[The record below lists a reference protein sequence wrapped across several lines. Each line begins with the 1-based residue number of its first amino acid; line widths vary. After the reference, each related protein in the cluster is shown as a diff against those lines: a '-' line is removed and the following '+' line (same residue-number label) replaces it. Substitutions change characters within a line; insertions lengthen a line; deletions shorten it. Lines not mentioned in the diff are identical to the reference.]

1 MANVIQFRTVA
12 KEASLT
18 ADCPE
23 DFPYEAKPELRDPA
37 VREGYWRVAMG
48 LQEVDGLKPSPYL
61 RDLAREHVSGVRG
74 LDETGSMI
82 RAYHAR
88 QKADGR
94 DEAAGECEADLV
106 SQRIVELLASG
117 AFALV
122 PDMLAVI
129 HGALFQDLDAATYRP
144 GEYKTEALQKREFV
158 LNGDSV
164 VYADP
169 SLIERSLAF
178 LFDEERSHVYGIEF
192 DEAQLEHLGR
202 FIARLWQVHPFVEGN
217 TRTTAVFA
225 VLYLH
230 DLGFDMDNEPFER
243 HARYFRDALVRA
255 DYRNAKAGVLPD
267 LRFVVRFLDNLLN
280 EAEHELRSRDLAC
293 KALFDDPSFCAT
305 SIRRKRSAC
314 REALPFPVAQ
324 RLLYEALEVRGE
336 ALAIVVFEGG
346 GTLRPAAL
354 AAHFLLLVADVHVE
368 VDGGQ
373 RVHAPAHAD
382 GPGVPSQRHGG
393 QPDVLRH
400 HDVSGF
406 QLLHDGEV
414 GRVGADAHGQRV
426 HPEPVAGLA
435 RISAPDVPS
444 KVLRRVARND
454 RGQRVLARNG
464 QGFGRDRAG
473 VGVDVDRR
481 SHGLAFFRK
490 IPVYGTAA

>member
-1 MANVIQFRTVA
+1 M
-12 KEASLT
+12 T

-94 DEAAGECEADLV
+94 DEAAGEREADLV

-243 HARYFRDALVRA
+243 HARYFRGALVRA
-255 DYRNAKAGVLPD
+255 NYRNAKAGVLPD

-293 KALFDDPSFCAT
+293 KALFDDPSF
-305 SIRRKRSAC
+305 
-314 REALPFPVAQ
+314 
-324 RLLYEALEVRGE
+324 
-336 ALAIVVFEGG
+336 
-346 GTLRPAAL
+346 LRN
-354 AAHFLLLVADVHVE
+354 VY
-368 VDGGQ
+368 
-373 RVHAPAHAD
+373 
-382 GPGVPSQRHGG
+382 PSQ
-393 QPDVLRH
+393 
-400 HDVSGF
+400 
-406 QLLHDGEV
+406 
-414 GRVGADAHGQRV
+414 A
-426 HPEPVAGLA
+426 
-435 RISAPDVPS
+435 IS
-444 KVLRRVARND
+444 L
-454 RGQRVLARNG
+454 
-464 QGFGRDRAG
+464 
-473 VGVDVDRR
+473 
-481 SHGLAFFRK
+481 
-490 IPVYGTAA
+490 

>member
-1 MANVIQFRTVA
+1 M
-12 KEASLT
+12 T

-23 DFPYEAKPELRDPA
+23 DYPYEAKPELRDPA

-88 QKADGR
+88 RKADGR
-94 DEAAGECEADLV
+94 DEAAGEREADLV

-230 DLGFDMDNEPFER
+230 DLGFDVDNEPFER

-255 DYRNAKAGVLPD
+255 NYRNAKAGVLPD
-267 LRFVVRFLDNLLN
+267 LRFVVRFLDNL
-280 EAEHELRSRDLAC
+280 AERSRTRAALARSC
-293 KALFDDPSFCAT
+293 VQGAVRRSRRSSGAT

-314 REALPFPVAQ
+314 RETLPFPVAQ
-324 RLLYEALEVRGE
+324 RLLYEALEVCGE
-336 ALAIVVFEGG
+336 ALGDRRLRRRRDPSSARPGG
-346 GTLRPAAL
+346 ALSSPRGGCACRGRWWPACTRARARRWPGRAVPAPWRPARCPASPRCL
-354 AAHFLLLVADVHVE
+354 
-368 VDGGQ
+368 
-373 RVHAPAHAD
+373 RVPAPARWRSRPRRRRCPRAACPPRTRRGARAD
-382 GPGVPSQRHGG
+382 
-393 QPDVLRH
+393 LR
-400 HDVSGF
+400 
-406 QLLHDGEV
+406 
-414 GRVGADAHGQRV
+414 ADAPREGPASRRPQR
-426 HPEPVAGLA
+426 PRATRSCA
-435 RISAPDVPS
+435 
-444 KVLRRVARND
+444 
-454 RGQRVLARNG
+454 QRP
-464 QGFGRDRAG
+464 GFR
-473 VGVDVDRR
+473 
-481 SHGLAFFRK
+481 
-490 IPVYGTAA
+490 T

>member
-1 MANVIQFRTVA
+1 M
-12 KEASLT
+12 T

-61 RDLAREHVSGVRG
+61 RELAREHVSGVRG

-94 DEAAGECEADLV
+94 DEAAGEREADLV

-202 FIARLWQVHPFVEGN
+202 FIACHN
-217 TRTTAVFA
+217 
-225 VLYLH
+225 
-230 DLGFDMDNEPFER
+230 
-243 HARYFRDALVRA
+243 
-255 DYRNAKAGVLPD
+255 
-267 LRFVVRFLDNLLN
+267 
-280 EAEHELRSRDLAC
+280 
-293 KALFDDPSFCAT
+293 
-305 SIRRKRSAC
+305 
-314 REALPFPVAQ
+314 
-324 RLLYEALEVRGE
+324 
-336 ALAIVVFEGG
+336 LAIK
-346 GTLRPAAL
+346 RP
-354 AAHFLLLVADVHVE
+354 
-368 VDGGQ
+368 
-373 RVHAPAHAD
+373 RC
-382 GPGVPSQRHGG
+382 S
-393 QPDVLRH
+393 
-400 HDVSGF
+400 S
-406 QLLHDGEV
+406 
-414 GRVGADAHGQRV
+414 
-426 HPEPVAGLA
+426 
-435 RISAPDVPS
+435 
-444 KVLRRVARND
+444 
-454 RGQRVLARNG
+454 
-464 QGFGRDRAG
+464 
-473 VGVDVDRR
+473 
-481 SHGLAFFRK
+481 
-490 IPVYGTAA
+490 

>member
-1 MANVIQFRTVA
+1 MANVIPPRTAA

-23 DFPYEAKPELRDPA
+23 DYPYEAKRELRDPA

-88 QKADGR
+88 RKADGR
-94 DEAAGECEADLV
+94 DEAAGEREADLV

-192 DEAQLEHLGR
+192 DEAHSNISAALSQGCGR
-202 FIARLWQVHPFVEGN
+202 FILSSRAIRGRRRCSRCSTCTIWALMWTTSRSGGMLGTFAMRSCA
-217 TRTTAVFA
+217 RTTA
-225 VLYLH
+225 
-230 DLGFDMDNEPFER
+230 
-243 HARYFRDALVRA
+243 
-255 DYRNAKAGVLPD
+255 
-267 LRFVVRFLDNLLN
+267 
-280 EAEHELRSRDLAC
+280 
-293 KALFDDPSFCAT
+293 T
-305 SIRRKRSAC
+305 RKRASC
-314 REALPFPVAQ
+314 PTF
-324 RLLYEALEVRGE
+324 
-336 ALAIVVFEGG
+336 
-346 GTLRPAAL
+346 
-354 AAHFLLLVADVHVE
+354 
-368 VDGGQ
+368 
-373 RVHAPAHAD
+373 
-382 GPGVPSQRHGG
+382 GPSCGS
-393 QPDVLRH
+393 
-400 HDVSGF
+400 S
-406 QLLHDGEV
+406 
-414 GRVGADAHGQRV
+414 
-426 HPEPVAGLA
+426 
-435 RISAPDVPS
+435 
-444 KVLRRVARND
+444 
-454 RGQRVLARNG
+454 
-464 QGFGRDRAG
+464 
-473 VGVDVDRR
+473 
-481 SHGLAFFRK
+481 
-490 IPVYGTAA
+490 TTC

>member
-1 MANVIQFRTVA
+1 M
-12 KEASLT
+12 T

-82 RAYHAR
+82 QRHATEGGWAR
-88 QKADGR
+88 RGC
-94 DEAAGECEADLV
+94 GEREADLV

-217 TRTTAVFA
+217 TRTTAVRS

-230 DLGFDMDNEPFER
+230 DLAFDMDNEPFER
-243 HARYFRDALVRA
+243 HARYFRDALVRELPQ
-255 DYRNAKAGVLPD
+255 RETGVL
-267 LRFVVRFLDNLLN
+267 LRPSLQIVPVPRQPAERSRTRAALARSAQGVVRRP
-280 EAEHELRSRDLAC
+280 LR
-293 KALFDDPSFCAT
+293 FCAT

-346 GTLRPAAL
+346 GLLRPARPGGAL
-354 AAHFLLLVADVHVE
+354 SSPR
-368 VDGGQ
+368 GGCACRGRWWSACTRARARRFTRRAVPAPWRPARCPASPRCL
-373 RVHAPAHAD
+373 RVPAPARWRSRPRRRRCPRAACPPRTRRGARAD
-382 GPGVPSQRHGG
+382 
-393 QPDVLRH
+393 LR
-400 HDVSGF
+400 
-406 QLLHDGEV
+406 
-414 GRVGADAHGQRV
+414 A
-426 HPEPVAGLA
+426 
-435 RISAPDVPS
+435 
-444 KVLRRVARND
+444 
-454 RGQRVLARNG
+454 
-464 QGFGRDRAG
+464 
-473 VGVDVDRR
+473 
-481 SHGLAFFRK
+481 
-490 IPVYGTAA
+490 

>member
-1 MANVIQFRTVA
+1 M
-12 KEASLT
+12 T

-94 DEAAGECEADLV
+94 DEAAGEREADLV

-158 LNGDSV
+158 PNGDSV

-202 FIARLWQVHPFVEGN
+202 LCA
-217 TRTTAVFA
+217 RTTA
-225 VLYLH
+225 
-230 DLGFDMDNEPFER
+230 
-243 HARYFRDALVRA
+243 
-255 DYRNAKAGVLPD
+255 
-267 LRFVVRFLDNLLN
+267 
-280 EAEHELRSRDLAC
+280 
-293 KALFDDPSFCAT
+293 T
-305 SIRRKRSAC
+305 RKRASC
-314 REALPFPVAQ
+314 P
-324 RLLYEALEVRGE
+324 
-336 ALAIVVFEGG
+336 
-346 GTLRPAAL
+346 T
-354 AAHFLLLVADVHVE
+354 
-368 VDGGQ
+368 
-373 RVHAPAHAD
+373 
-382 GPGVPSQRHGG
+382 
-393 QPDVLRH
+393 
-400 HDVSGF
+400 
-406 QLLHDGEV
+406 
-414 GRVGADAHGQRV
+414 
-426 HPEPVAGLA
+426 
-435 RISAPDVPS
+435 
-444 KVLRRVARND
+444 
-454 RGQRVLARNG
+454 
-464 QGFGRDRAG
+464 FGSSCG
-473 VGVDVDRR
+473 
-481 SHGLAFFRK
+481 SS
-490 IPVYGTAA
+490 TTC

>member
-1 MANVIQFRTVA
+1 M
-12 KEASLT
+12 T

-94 DEAAGECEADLV
+94 DEAAGEREADLV

-202 FIARLWQVHPFVEGN
+202 FIARAIRGRRRCSRCSTCTIWASIWTTSRSSGMLGTFAMRSCA
-217 TRTTAVFA
+217 RTTA
-225 VLYLH
+225 
-230 DLGFDMDNEPFER
+230 
-243 HARYFRDALVRA
+243 
-255 DYRNAKAGVLPD
+255 
-267 LRFVVRFLDNLLN
+267 
-280 EAEHELRSRDLAC
+280 
-293 KALFDDPSFCAT
+293 T
-305 SIRRKRSAC
+305 RKRASCPTFASSC
-314 REALPFPVAQ
+314 
-324 RLLYEALEVRGE
+324 GSS
-336 ALAIVVFEGG
+336 
-346 GTLRPAAL
+346 T
-354 AAHFLLLVADVHVE
+354 
-368 VDGGQ
+368 
-373 RVHAPAHAD
+373 
-382 GPGVPSQRHGG
+382 
-393 QPDVLRH
+393 
-400 HDVSGF
+400 
-406 QLLHDGEV
+406 
-414 GRVGADAHGQRV
+414 
-426 HPEPVAGLA
+426 
-435 RISAPDVPS
+435 
-444 KVLRRVARND
+444 
-454 RGQRVLARNG
+454 
-464 QGFGRDRAG
+464 
-473 VGVDVDRR
+473 
-481 SHGLAFFRK
+481 
-490 IPVYGTAA
+490 TC

>member
-1 MANVIQFRTVA
+1 M
-12 KEASLT
+12 T

-74 LDETGSMI
+74 LDE
-82 RAYHAR
+82 
-88 QKADGR
+88 
-94 DEAAGECEADLV
+94 
-106 SQRIVELLASG
+106 
-117 AFALV
+117 V

-293 KALFDDPSFCAT
+293 KALFDDPSF
-305 SIRRKRSAC
+305 
-314 REALPFPVAQ
+314 
-324 RLLYEALEVRGE
+324 
-336 ALAIVVFEGG
+336 
-346 GTLRPAAL
+346 LRN
-354 AAHFLLLVADVHVE
+354 
-368 VDGGQ
+368 VD
-373 RVHAPAHAD
+373 
-382 GPGVPSQRHGG
+382 PSQ
-393 QPDVLRH
+393 
-400 HDVSGF
+400 
-406 QLLHDGEV
+406 
-414 GRVGADAHGQRV
+414 A
-426 HPEPVAGLA
+426 
-435 RISAPDVPS
+435 IS
-444 KVLRRVARND
+444 L
-454 RGQRVLARNG
+454 
-464 QGFGRDRAG
+464 
-473 VGVDVDRR
+473 
-481 SHGLAFFRK
+481 
-490 IPVYGTAA
+490 